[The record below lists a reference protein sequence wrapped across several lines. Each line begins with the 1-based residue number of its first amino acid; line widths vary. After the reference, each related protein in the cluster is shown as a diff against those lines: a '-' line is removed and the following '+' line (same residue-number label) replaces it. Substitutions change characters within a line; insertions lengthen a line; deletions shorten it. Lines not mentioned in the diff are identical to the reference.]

1 MSRKGRLGRRPFLLP
16 ATRNDS
22 PLKGKPETGM
32 LPADT
37 MHSQVPGLCHRVSGS
52 GVRHQV
58 QVQAFLDVSYLCTL
72 LPAPVP
78 APDDPYLIPDQL
90 RPETRRFATALKGKP
105 ETGLYAAVIGPQLII
120 RSPSAAPFEF
130 RQLHPLPTCQLVNLP
145 AIGVWPTGQLVNRST
160 RLASHL
166 CTFAQAV
173 GRFAPLHCL
182 SDPLLH

>member
-1 MSRKGRLGRRPFLLP
+1 M
-16 ATRNDS
+16 
-22 PLKGKPETGM
+22 
-32 LPADT
+32 
-37 MHSQVPGLCHRVSGS
+37 
-52 GVRHQV
+52 
-58 QVQAFLDVSYLCTL
+58 
-72 LPAPVP
+72 
-78 APDDPYLIPDQL
+78 PDQP

-130 RQLHPLPTCQLVNLP
+130 RQLHPMPTCQLANLP
-145 AIGVWPTGQLVNRST
+145 AIGVWPTGQLINRST

-182 SDPLLH
+182 FLFHRASKPLSLRASHVSPVPPCHRVNLPPLILVSRVPRTLRLSLHHTPRTTWRSRAWRRYCR